1 MSEAK
6 QQQLATLAVHAGQ
19 SPDPTT
25 GSRAVP
31 IYQTTSYLFQD
42 ADHAG
47 RLFALKEFGNIYTRI
62 MNPTTDVFE
71 KRVAALEGGAAGLA
85 TASGQAAETLA
96 LTTLAAAGDEIVST
110 TSLYGGTY
118 NLFHYTLPRLGITV
132 KFVDAD
138 DFDGLRAAINDKTR
152 AVYTETL
159 GNPKLDVVDIEKL
172 AAIAHEHK
180 LPLVIDNTS
189 ASPALVRPIEWGAD
203 IVVNSA
209 TKFLGGHGTTIGGVI
224 VDAGKFDWAASG
236 RFKDFTEPD
245 PSYHG
250 LSYTEAFGP
259 LAFIL
264 KARVQGLRDTGA
276 ALSPFNA
283 FLLLQGIETL
293 HLRLER
299 HSAERAGRGQ
309 ASGAA
314 SRRGVGQLSGPGIQ
328 PVLTSGRRS
337 ICPPARARWSPLA
350 SRADY
355 EAGKKLIDALEL
367 FSLVANIGDAKSLV
381 IHPASTTH
389 QQLSVEEQA
398 TTGVTPE
405 LVRLS
410 VGIEDIR
417 DILADLDQAIEAA
430 NGHALAGA
438 TETAEPCCTMSI
450 MTEPTRRDR
459 SRRPTEAGILAAHLR
474 RRLCARR
481 APVAG
486 VRPHAG
492 RRLTLHYAVYGRL
505 NAARDNAVLV
515 CHALSGSALVGSWW
529 PEIFA
534 PGGGSVA
541 GSRFCDLHQ
550 HAGLLLRL
558 DRARFGGPGDG
569 RHLRPGFSAGFD
581 PRQCAGAGQAAG
593 LAGHSPAAA
602 GAGRLDRRHAGPG
615 VGDP

>member
-1 MSEAK
+1 MSEPK
-6 QQQLATLAVHAGQ
+6 QYQLATQAVHAGQ
-19 SPDPTT
+19 TPDPAT
-25 GSRAVP
+25 GARAVP

-62 MNPTTDVFE
+62 MNPTTDVLE

-96 LTTLAAAGDEIVST
+96 ITTLAKAGEEIVST

-118 NLFHYTLPRLGITV
+118 NLFHYTLPKLGIV
-132 KFVDAD
+132 VRFVDAD
-138 DFDGLRAAINDKTR
+138 DFDGLRAAINSKTR

-180 LPLVIDNTS
+180 LPLIIDNTC

-209 TKFLGGHGTTIGGVI
+209 TKYLGGHGTTIGGVI

-236 RFKDFTEPD
+236 RFSEFTEPD

-250 LSYTEAFGP
+250 LRYTEAFGP

-293 HLRLER
+293 HLRMER
-299 HSAERAGRGQ
+299 HSANALAVARHLEQHPGVEWVNYPGLESSPYAARAKKYLPRG
-309 ASGAA
+309 ASGL
-314 SRRGVGQLSGPGIQ
+314 VTFGIK
-328 PVLTSGRRS
+328 GGY
-337 ICPPARARWSPLA
+337 
-350 SRADY
+350 D
-355 EAGKKLIDALEL
+355 AGKKLINTLEL
-367 FSLVANIGDAKSLV
+367 FSLLANIGDAKSLV

-389 QQLSVEEQA
+389 QQLSAEEQA
-398 TTGVTPE
+398 ATGVTPE

-417 DILADLDQAIEAA
+417 DIIADLDQAIEAA
-430 NGHALAGA
+430 NGHKF
-438 TETAEPCCTMSI
+438 
-450 MTEPTRRDR
+450 
-459 SRRPTEAGILAAHLR
+459 
-474 RRLCARR
+474 
-481 APVAG
+481 
-486 VRPHAG
+486 
-492 RRLTLHYAVYGRL
+492 
-505 NAARDNAVLV
+505 
-515 CHALSGSALVGSWW
+515 VGSTK
-529 PEIFA
+529 A
-534 PGGGSVA
+534 
-541 GSRFCDLHQ
+541 
-550 HAGLLLRL
+550 HA
-558 DRARFGGPGDG
+558 A
-569 RHLRPGFSAGFD
+569 
-581 PRQCAGAGQAAG
+581 Q
-593 LAGHSPAAA
+593 
-602 GAGRLDRRHAGPG
+602 
-615 VGDP
+615 

>member
-1 MSEAK
+1 MPEPK
-6 QQQLATLAVHAGQ
+6 QYQLATQAVHAGQ
-19 SPDPTT
+19 SPDPAT
-25 GSRAVP
+25 GARAVP

-71 KRVAALEGGAAGLA
+71 KRVAALEGGAAALA
-85 TASGQAAETLA
+85 TASGQAAETL
-96 LTTLAAAGDEIVST
+96 TIITLARAGEEIVST

-118 NLFHYTLPRLGITV
+118 NLFHYTLPKLGIV
-132 KFVDAD
+132 VRFVDAD
-138 DFDGLRAAINDKTR
+138 DFAGIRAAINDKTR
-152 AVYTETL
+152 AIYTETL

-180 LPLVIDNTS
+180 LPLIIDNTS

-250 LSYTEAFGP
+250 LRYSEAFGP

-293 HLRLER
+293 HLRMER
-299 HSAERAGRGQ
+299 HSENALAVARHLEQ
-309 ASGAA
+309 HP
-314 SRRGVGQLSGPGIQ
+314 GVEWVNYPGLESS
-328 PVLTSGRRS
+328 PYA
-337 ICPPARARWSPLA
+337 ARAKKYLPKGA
-350 SRADY
+350 SALITFGIKGGYD
-355 EAGKKLIDALEL
+355 AGKKFINTLEL
-367 FSLVANIGDAKSLV
+367 FSLLANIGDAKSLV

-389 QQLSVEEQA
+389 QQLSAQEQA
-398 TTGVTPE
+398 ATGVTPE

-430 NGHALAGA
+430 NGHAFTSA
-438 TETAEPCCTMSI
+438 TKAH
-450 MTEPTRRDR
+450 
-459 SRRPTEAGILAAHLR
+459 AAK
-474 RRLCARR
+474 
-481 APVAG
+481 
-486 VRPHAG
+486 
-492 RRLTLHYAVYGRL
+492 
-505 NAARDNAVLV
+505 
-515 CHALSGSALVGSWW
+515 
-529 PEIFA
+529 
-534 PGGGSVA
+534 
-541 GSRFCDLHQ
+541 
-550 HAGLLLRL
+550 
-558 DRARFGGPGDG
+558 
-569 RHLRPGFSAGFD
+569 
-581 PRQCAGAGQAAG
+581 
-593 LAGHSPAAA
+593 
-602 GAGRLDRRHAGPG
+602 
-615 VGDP
+615 

>member
-6 QQQLATLAVHAGQ
+6 QHLATLAVHAGQ
-19 SPDPTT
+19 TPDPTT

-31 IYQTTSYLFQD
+31 IYQTTSYAFQD

-62 MNPTTDVFE
+62 MNPTTDVLE
-71 KRVAALEGGAAGLA
+71 KRVAALEGGAAALA
-85 TASGQAAETLA
+85 VASGQAAETLVA
-96 LTTLAAAGDEIVST
+96 TTLASAGEEIIST

-118 NLFHYTLPRLGITV
+118 NLFHYTLPKLGITV

-138 DFDGLRAAINDKTR
+138 DFDGLRKLINSKTR
-152 AVYTETL
+152 AIYTETL

-203 IVVNSA
+203 IVINSA
-209 TKFLGGHGTTIGGVI
+209 TKFLGGHGTSIGGVI

-236 RFKDFTEPD
+236 RFKEFTEPD

-250 LSYTEAFGP
+250 LVYTEAFGP

-283 FLLLQGIETL
+283 FLILQGIETL

-299 HSAERAGRGQ
+299 HSQNALAVARHLEKHPGVEWVNYPGLESSPYFKRAEKYLPNGK
-309 ASGAA
+309 GALLTFGVK
-314 SRRGVGQLSGPGIQ
+314 SRSNAGVGGG
-328 PVLTSGRRS
+328 
-337 ICPPARARWSPLA
+337 
-350 SRADY
+350 Y
-355 EAGKKLIDALEL
+355 EAGKKLINSLKL
-367 FSLVANIGDAKSLV
+367 FSLLANIGDAKSLV

-389 QQLSVEEQA
+389 AQLSVAEQA

-417 DILADLDQAIEAA
+417 DILADLDQAIKLA
-430 NGHALAGA
+430 NG
-438 TETAEPCCTMSI
+438 
-450 MTEPTRRDR
+450 
-459 SRRPTEAGILAAHLR
+459 
-474 RRLCARR
+474 
-481 APVAG
+481 
-486 VRPHAG
+486 
-492 RRLTLHYAVYGRL
+492 
-505 NAARDNAVLV
+505 
-515 CHALSGSALVGSWW
+515 
-529 PEIFA
+529 
-534 PGGGSVA
+534 
-541 GSRFCDLHQ
+541 
-550 HAGLLLRL
+550 
-558 DRARFGGPGDG
+558 
-569 RHLRPGFSAGFD
+569 
-581 PRQCAGAGQAAG
+581 
-593 LAGHSPAAA
+593 
-602 GAGRLDRRHAGPG
+602 
-615 VGDP
+615 